1 HRRLPA
7 LRRCTPVPRDPG
19 SEVND
24 GRWAGRGTP
33 PAVVPSGT
41 AVRDRR
47 GAGMAFVHVRVVTG
61 VLDDSE
67 KQRLIE
73 GITDLV
79 VEVEGKGDRDFA
91 RFC

>member
-1 HRRLPA
+1 
-7 LRRCTPVPRDPG
+7 
-19 SEVND
+19 
-24 GRWAGRGTP
+24 
-33 PAVVPSGT
+33 
-41 AVRDRR
+41 
-47 GAGMAFVHVRVVTG
+47 MAFVHVRVVTG

-91 RFC
+91 RFCWVIVDAIDSGMLGVAGEGQTTEDVKQAQAS